1 MSLAADSRPR
11 AGRTIAAVTLPTT
24 TAGLE
29 ALQAEVVR
37 IVRGMEDVCGAPAED
52 LRDAVQEACIAV
64 VRETAAG
71 EQIESLGARLVA
83 LTHNK
88 AIDHIRRR
96 TTQQR
101 AAQRAFDREGVRA
114 TAPDPVDRTVEELT
128 DAELAAE
135 IERLPPIRRDAVK
148 GRHFQGLSLHEL
160 AVRLGTS
167 PAMCK
172 KHALKGLRDLRARLL
187 ARYIDFCPRGEAL
200 ATAGGR
206 RSVDGLDRRVPAI
219 SAHLDACPQC
229 QASQRWVETVDRAL
243 EGLLVPPGVGI
254 GVEQGE
260 DPERRLDRARA
271 LLGALRRAGGGLR
284 DGVAELAG
292 RATPSGRT
300 GEVATAAGASG
311 GVAAAGTVATGGL
324 SATKLAA
331 ICASIG
337 VLGGGA
343 CYGISSLGASAPR
356 PLRAPEA
363 ALAMRAAGKVIRA
376 AAERAA
382 VASAAS
388 ATPNVVRPAASVA
401 SLRHA
406 ARNVIATSTSQA
418 STSRVSSPNT
428 SSGSTAA
435 SPEQQAAARAGRN
448 PAQKELGIES
458 AASGPPSGGA
468 NSGGSSPS
476 STELG
481 IEPGP

>member
-1 MSLAADSRPR
+1 
-11 AGRTIAAVTLPTT
+11 
-24 TAGLE
+24 
-29 ALQAEVVR
+29 VVR

-64 VRETAAG
+64 AREIAAG

-96 TTQQR
+96 TTQHR
-101 AAQRAFDREGVRA
+101 AAQRAFDRDGVRA
-114 TAPDPVDRTVEELT
+114 AAPDPVDRTVDELT

-135 IERLPPIRRDAVK
+135 IERLAPIRRDAVK

-160 AVRLGTS
+160 AIRLGTS

-200 ATAGGR
+200 ATAAGG
-206 RSVDGLDRRVPAI
+206 RSVDGLDRGVPAI
-219 SAHLDACPQC
+219 GAHLDACPQC
-229 QASQRWVETVDRAL
+229 QASQRWVETVNRAL

-292 RATPSGRT
+292 RATPSGRA
-300 GEVATAAGASG
+300 GEVAGAAGASG
-311 GVAAAGTVATGGL
+311 GVAAAGTAATGGL

-343 CYGISSLGASAPR
+343 CYGISTLGASAPR
-356 PLRAPEA
+356 PPRAPDA

-376 AAERAA
+376 AVERAA
-382 VASAAS
+382 VASVAS
-388 ATPNVVRPAASVA
+388 ATPNIVRPAASVA

-406 ARNVIATSTSQA
+406 APSVIGSSASRA
-418 STSRVSSPNT
+418 STSRASTSPASN
-428 SSGSTAA
+428 SGASTGATAA